1 MKPTGLQKVNY
12 GRHII
17 MAYPFATCII
27 LVIWVICLMPI
38 PETPLSHLTLF
49 DKWMHITMYAVLCV
63 VVWAEYLRRHRELN
77 KMRLF
82 IGIFLAPL
90 LMGGLIELA
99 QATCTGGNRSGDWLD
114 FAANSIGVVLG
125 NLIGMLLVRCFA
137 KGKKD

>member
-1 MKPTGLQKVNY
+1 MNY

-82 IGIFLAPL
+82 LAPL

-125 NLIGMLLVRCFA
+125 NLIGMLLVRYFA
-137 KGKKD
+137 KDKKD

>member
-49 DKWMHITMYAVLCV
+49 DN
-63 VVWAEYLRRHRELN
+63 LRRHRELN

-137 KGKKD
+137 KGKRD

>member
-49 DKWMHITMYAVLCV
+49 DKWMHITRGGVGRVPSQASR
-63 VVWAEYLRRHRELN
+63 AEQNTPFHRHFSSSPVDGR
-77 KMRLF
+77 
-82 IGIFLAPL
+82 
-90 LMGGLIELA
+90 
-99 QATCTGGNRSGDWLD
+99 TD
-114 FAANSIGVVLG
+114 
-125 NLIGMLLVRCFA
+125 
-137 KGKKD
+137 